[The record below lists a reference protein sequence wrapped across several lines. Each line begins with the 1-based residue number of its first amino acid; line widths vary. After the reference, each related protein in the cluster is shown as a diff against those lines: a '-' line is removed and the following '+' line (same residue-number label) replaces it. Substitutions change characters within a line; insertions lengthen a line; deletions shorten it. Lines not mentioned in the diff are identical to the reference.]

1 MSKKNV
7 EGIIE
12 NFEKGFKAKEA
23 SKTRTRSSEI
33 VKSAEPK
40 VAELVKTR
48 SRSATISESTKPNLT
63 PAVKGSTKG
72 RSNSI

>member
-1 MSKKNV
+1 MQKESQKTLKRDL
-7 EGIIE
+7 
-12 NFEKGFKAKEA
+12 KAKEA